1 MIDLKLTHKRIYASR
16 YHASSNLD
24 QLAQSIERAVGSKVG
39 MSPAYVCNLGSGQ
52 ALTIWDDDNAGI
64 TAISND
70 GQEFYGESEILDAV
84 RSSYGVE
91 AATNS
96 CNIPAAPQMGND
108 DTIFGT
114 SAWNESSLYSLFVPG
129 IDDSI
134 RTQAASILYDAYREE
149 GIVNAVP
156 DHEDAVRMANC
167 LYDDDERNLV
177 LYALG
182 EKDSYSPE
190 VKSALSEDNIYYK
203 LCADVRC
210 PESVKEHAC
219 QIILDACKAYGIDYT
234 PSRKELL
241 DIVDAVNMD
250 KGNKSVVFQAIGEGS
265 ADSYLMSS
273 TDVNASTNKSDSIE
287 DPEFLEIYSEVL
299 NTLYREGYDPNS
311 EDTAQYAS
319 AAAEYIQTVREETGE
334 DYSVERWLRDTKMNY
349 PEDLEAL
356 PVMCSREE
364 IQGSAGM
371 VYRLR
376 HGYGPGTL
384 PKDVDVLDLREDG
397 RYDLVELD
405 RELTPEELDYYDI
418 ELAGGSSRK

>member
-1 MIDLKLTHKRIYASR
+1 MKLTHKRIYASR

-39 MSPAYVCNLGSGQ
+39 MSLAYVCNLGSGQ

-96 CNIPAAPQMGND
+96 CNIPAAPQMGNE

-134 RTQAASILYDAYREE
+134 RTQAASILYDAYQEE
-149 GIVNAVP
+149 GIGNAVP

-167 LYDDDERNLV
+167 LYDADERNLV

-182 EKDSYSPE
+182 EKDSYSTE
-190 VKSALSEDNIYYK
+190 VKSELSEDNIYYK
-203 LCADVRC
+203 LCAGVRC

-241 DIVDAVNMD
+241 GIVDAVNMSKD
-250 KGNKSVVFQAIGEGS
+250 DKSVVFQAIGEGS

-273 TDVNASTNKSDSIE
+273 TAVKASNNNEEDSVYAELIQLF
-287 DPEFLEIYSEVL
+287 DD
-299 NTLYREGYDPNS
+299 EGYDTSTKEVQNYAYDAADYIVNMAGPN
-311 EDTAQYAS
+311 
-319 AAAEYIQTVREETGE
+319 
-334 DYSVERWLRDTKMNY
+334 YSVQQWFKDTKMNY

-356 PVMCSREE
+356 PVMCSSEE
-364 IQGSAGM
+364 IYGSTGI

-384 PKDVDVLDLREDG
+384 PRDVDVLDHKEDG
-397 RYDLVELD
+397 NYDLVELD
-405 RELTPEELDYYDI
+405 RELTPEELDEYDV
-418 ELAGGSSRK
+418 ELVVNSSQKLSNI

>member
-1 MIDLKLTHKRIYASR
+1 MKLTHKRIYASR
-16 YHASSNLD
+16 YHASSDLD

-96 CNIPAAPQMGND
+96 CNIPAAPQISND
-108 DTIFGT
+108 D
-114 SAWNESSLYSLFVPG
+114 
-129 IDDSI
+129 
-134 RTQAASILYDAYREE
+134 
-149 GIVNAVP
+149 
-156 DHEDAVRMANC
+156 
-167 LYDDDERNLV
+167 
-177 LYALG
+177 
-182 EKDSYSPE
+182 
-190 VKSALSEDNIYYK
+190 
-203 LCADVRC
+203 
-210 PESVKEHAC
+210 
-219 QIILDACKAYGIDYT
+219 
-234 PSRKELL
+234 
-241 DIVDAVNMD
+241 
-250 KGNKSVVFQAIGEGS
+250 KSVVFQAIGEGS

-273 TDVNASTNKSDSIE
+273 TDVNASTIESDSIE

-319 AAAEYIQTVREETGE
+319 AAAEYIQTFREETGE
-334 DYSVERWLRDTKMNY
+334 DYSVEQWFRDTKMNY
-349 PEDLEAL
+349 PEDLKEL
-356 PVMCSREE
+356 PVMCSSEG
-364 IQGSAGM
+364 IQGSTGT

-384 PKDVDVLDLREDG
+384 PRDVDVLDHREDG
-397 RYDLVELD
+397 NYDIVELN